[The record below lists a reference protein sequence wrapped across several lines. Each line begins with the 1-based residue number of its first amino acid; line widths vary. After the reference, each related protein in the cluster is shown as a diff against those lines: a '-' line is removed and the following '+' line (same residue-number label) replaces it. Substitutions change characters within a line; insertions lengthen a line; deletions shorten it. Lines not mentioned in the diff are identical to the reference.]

1 MGNRGDPK
9 QAHLFR
15 VSLAGGAM
23 EQITK
28 GEGYVQRG
36 SNAQS
41 SWSVGRSDV
50 LSPCRALP
58 LAVHTW
64 SRSRVASIASST
76 VTTPR
81 RSQWW
86 CASATLPTALCSECF
101 MTARLSQ
108 VHLAR
113 TKRSKVPGQAQL
125 LRHRVKASV
134 RLATVSPS
142 YILNVGLT
150 EPPPLRA
157 TRFDPPA
164 ASFASA
170 KVCLLPLDGWSCRAA
185 CSPVSPIAR

>member
-1 MGNRGDPK
+1 MQTTLTSGEWVVDGTSPKLIDEDGGSAYLMGNRGDPK

-125 LRHRVKASV
+125 LIHRVKA
-134 RLATVSPS
+134 RC
-142 YILNVGLT
+142 GW
-150 EPPPLRA
+150 
-157 TRFDPPA
+157 
-164 ASFASA
+164 
-170 KVCLLPLDGWSCRAA
+170 LP
-185 CSPVSPIAR
+185 